1 MSRVF
6 LSLTLEGPMATL
18 RTLIVGVSLAVTA
31 AATLAAQT
39 PRRDPAAVVP
49 YKIHISDEVL
59 KDLHAR
65 LVQTRLPNE
74 IHGSGWEYGTDL
86 AYLKELVA
94 YWRDK
99 FDWRA
104 QERKLNGFDQYMTN
118 IDGVDIHFIHQRSKE
133 PNAFP
138 LVMTHGWPGSIV
150 EFTKVIGPLTDPVR
164 YGGRAED
171 AFHVVAISL
180 PGFGFSGK
188 PDERGFSPERIAKV
202 IATLMARLGYER
214 YGAQGGDWGG
224 IISRLVAIDDAPH
237 VAGLHLNFCIA
248 GAPPGG
254 EANTGVP
261 AAELQRM
268 QARNSYM
275 ENERGYQQIQATK
288 PQTLGFGL
296 NDSPAG
302 LAAWIVEKFHAW
314 CDCDGNV
321 EKSFTKD
328 ELLTNVTIYWATQ
341 TAASS
346 VRIYY
351 ENRVA
356 PPNPARVTVPTACA
370 LFPKEITVPP
380 RKWVEAR
387 YNLTRWTEMPRGGH
401 FAALE
406 QPDLLVNDVRAF
418 YRDLR

>member
-1 MSRVF
+1 
-6 LSLTLEGPMATL
+6 
-18 RTLIVGVSLAVTA
+18 
-31 AATLAAQT
+31 
-39 PRRDPAAVVP
+39 
-49 YKIHISDEVL
+49 
-59 KDLHAR
+59 
-65 LVQTRLPNE
+65 
-74 IHGSGWEYGTDL
+74 
-86 AYLKELVA
+86 
-94 YWRDK
+94 
-99 FDWRA
+99 
-104 QERKLNGFDQYMTN
+104 
-118 IDGVDIHFIHQRSKE
+118 
-133 PNAFP
+133 
-138 LVMTHGWPGSIV
+138 
-150 EFTKVIGPLTDPVR
+150 VR

-202 IATLMARLGYER
+202 IATLMARLGYEATGPR
-214 YGAQGGDWGG
+214 AVTGAA
-224 IISRLVAIDDAPH
+224 SSATVAIDDAPH
-237 VAGLHLNFCIA
+237 VAGLHLNFCIG

-254 EANTGVP
+254 DANAGVP
-261 AAELQRM
+261 PAELQRM
-268 QARNSYM
+268 QARNKYM

-328 ELLTNVTIYWATQ
+328 DLLTNITIYWATQ

-356 PPNPARVTVPTACA
+356 PSNPARVTVPTACA
-370 LFPKEITVPP
+370 LFPKEITAPP
-380 RKWVEAR
+380 RKWIEAR

-406 QPDLLVNDVRAF
+406 QPDLLVNDVRDSF
-418 YRDLR
+418 RDLR